1 MALPVDAVQAPVS
14 RSTEATGRAS
24 GGAQGFGD
32 ALHRLLKAADDSS
45 GEANRAVADMIAGT
59 GDVHDAMIA
68 LQRAETTLE
77 LTIQLRNKLV
87 QAYQDIMRMPV

>member
-1 MALPVDAVQAPVS
+1 MALPVDAVQSSAP
-14 RSTEATGRAS
+14 RPTGAAGRAPE
-24 GGAQGFGD
+24 GAQGFGD
-32 ALHRLLKAADDSS
+32 ALHRLLKAVDDSS